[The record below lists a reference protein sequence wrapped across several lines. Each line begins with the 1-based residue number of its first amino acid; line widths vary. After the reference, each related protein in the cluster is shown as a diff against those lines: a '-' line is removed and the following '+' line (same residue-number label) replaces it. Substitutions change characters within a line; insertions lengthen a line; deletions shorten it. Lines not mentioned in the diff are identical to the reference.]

1 MSDDQ
6 NEVKKEEFKVAEQQ
20 DGSVTIEGLEEIPS
34 EEGDAEPDK
43 KAEGGEVVPEDGGE
57 DHPDDTEAVRAARRE
72 KRKAKKLYQREQQ
85 REKDARYNQLVRQ
98 NQELLQRLQAVEQ
111 RTHGSELAR
120 IDKAIEDQHLR
131 IQYAKMKISEATQAQ
146 DGEAMS
152 NAQDMLYEARRM
164 AEQLDA
170 LKKQASAPAPAQAIA
185 PDRAVQRQAAAWMER
200 NSWYDPGGKDEDS
213 QIALIVD
220 KKMAAEGWVPS
231 DPDYWEELDNRLQKR
246 LPHLYN
252 GEERQERETS
262 VRRPRSVVTGSG
274 RENAASSGGSRTSF
288 TLSADQVKAMKDAG
302 MWDDPEK
309 RARMIRR
316 YATENRNMRSN

>member
-1 MSDDQ
+1 MTDENKEIKDDLI
-6 NEVKKEEFKVAEQQ
+6 VAEQK
-20 DGSVTIEGLEEIPS
+20 DGSVTVEGIEDIPG
-34 EEGDAEPDK
+34 EEGEAQPEK
-43 KAEGGEVVPEDGGE
+43 KAEGGEVPEDGGE

-120 IDKAIEDQHLR
+120 IDKAIEDQQLR

-164 AEQLDA
+164 AEQLDY
-170 LKKQASAPAPAQAIA
+170 LKKQAEAPQPRQAIA
-185 PDRAVQRQAAAWMER
+185 PDRDVQRQAARWMER
-200 NSWYDPGGKDEDS
+200 NPWYDPGGKDEDS

-220 KKMAAEGWVPS
+220 KRMVSEGWSPS
-231 DPDYWEELDNRLQKR
+231 DPDYWEELDSRLQKR

-252 GEERQERETS
+252 GEERQEEERP

-274 RENAASSGGSRTSF
+274 RENAASSGGSKTSF
-288 TLSADQVKAMKDAG
+288 TLSPDQVKAMKDAG
-302 MWDDPEK
+302 FWDDPEK

-316 YATENRNMRSN
+316 YATETRNMRSN

>member
-1 MSDDQ
+1 MSDDK
-6 NEVKKEEFKVAEQQ
+6 EVKKEELLVAEQQ
-20 DGSVTIEGLEEIPS
+20 DGSVTVEGMEDIPD
-34 EEGDAEPDK
+34 ENNDDAPQQ
-43 KAEGGEVVPEDGGE
+43 KAEGGQVVPEDGGE
-57 DHPDDTEAVRAARRE
+57 DHPDDTEAIRSARRE
-72 KRKAKKLYQREQQ
+72 KRKAKKMYQREQQ
-85 REKDARYNQLVRQ
+85 KEKDVRYNSLVRQ
-98 NQELLQRLQAVEQ
+98 NQELMQRLQSVEQ

-120 IDKAIEDQHLR
+120 LDKAIEDQHLR
-131 IQYAKMKISEATQAQ
+131 VQYAKMKISEATQAQ
-146 DGEAMS
+146 DGESMS

-164 AEQLDA
+164 VEQLDA
-170 LKKQASAPAPAQAIA
+170 LKKQSMAPQPAQAIA
-185 PDRAVQRQAAAWMER
+185 PDRAVQRQAANWMER

-220 KKMAAEGWVPS
+220 KKMAAEGWVPA
-231 DPDYWEELDNRLQKR
+231 DPDYWEELDNRLQRR

-252 GEERQERETS
+252 SDERQERDTP

-274 RENAASSGGSRTSF
+274 RENAASSGGSKTSF

-316 YATENRNMRSN
+316 YATDARQQRSN

>member
-1 MSDDQ
+1 MSDDK
-6 NEVKKEEFKVAEQQ
+6 EVKKDELLVAEQQ
-20 DGSVTIEGLEEIPS
+20 DGSVTVEGIEDIP
-34 EEGDAEPDK
+34 EDEQNDAPQQ

-57 DHPDDTEAVRAARRE
+57 DHPDDTDAIRAARRE
-72 KRKAKKLYQREQQ
+72 KRKAKKMYQREQQ
-85 REKDARYNQLVRQ
+85 KEKDARYNQLVRQ

-120 IDKAIEDQHLR
+120 IDKAIEDQQLR

-146 DGEAMS
+146 DGEAMT

-170 LKKQASAPAPAQAIA
+170 LKKQASAPQPAQAIA
-185 PDRAVQRQAAAWMER
+185 PDRAVQRQAAQWMER
-200 NSWYDPGGKDEDS
+200 NPWYDPGGKDEDS

-220 KKMAAEGWVPS
+220 KKMAAEGWSPA
-231 DPDYWEELDNRLQKR
+231 DPDYWEELDSRLQKR
-246 LPHLYN
+246 LPHIYN
-252 GEERQERETS
+252 GEERQEREAP

-274 RENAASSGGSRTSF
+274 RENAASSGGSKTSF
-288 TLSADQVKAMKDAG
+288 TLSPEQVKAMKDAG
-302 MWDDPEK
+302 LWDDPEK

-316 YATENRNMRSN
+316 YATENRQQRSN

>member
-1 MSDDQ
+1 MSDDK
-6 NEVKKEEFKVAEQQ
+6 EVKKDDLLVAEQQ
-20 DGSVTIEGLEEIPS
+20 DGSVTVEGIEDVPEDEQN
-34 EEGDAEPDK
+34 DAPQQ

-57 DHPDDTEAVRAARRE
+57 DHPDDTEAIRSARRE

-98 NQELLQRLQAVEQ
+98 NQELMQRLQAVEQ

-120 IDKAIEDQHLR
+120 IDKAIEDQQLR

-220 KKMAAEGWVPS
+220 KKMAAEGWSPA
-231 DPDYWEELDNRLQKR
+231 DPDYWEELDSRLQKR
-246 LPHLYN
+246 LPHIYN
-252 GEERQERETS
+252 GEERQERETP

-274 RENAASSGGSRTSF
+274 RENAASSGGSKTSF
-288 TLSADQVKAMKDAG
+288 TLSPDQVKAMKDAG
-302 MWDDPEK
+302 LWDDPEK
-309 RARMIRR
+309 RAKMIRR
-316 YATENRNMRSN
+316 YATETRQMRSN

>member
-1 MSDDQ
+1 MSDDK
-6 NEVKKEEFKVAEQQ
+6 EVKKEELLVAEQQ
-20 DGSVTIEGLEEIPS
+20 DGSVTVEGMEDIPD
-34 EEGDAEPDK
+34 ENNDDAPQQ
-43 KAEGGEVVPEDGGE
+43 KAEGGQVVPEDGGE
-57 DHPDDTEAVRAARRE
+57 DHPDDTDAIRAARRE

-85 REKDARYNQLVRQ
+85 REKDVRYNSLVRQ

-146 DGEAMS
+146 DGDAMT

-170 LKKQASAPAPAQAIA
+170 LKKQSMAPQPAQAIA

-200 NSWYDPGGKDEDS
+200 NEWYDPAGKDEDS
-213 QIALIVD
+213 QIALVVD
-220 KKMAAEGWVPS
+220 KKMAAEGWVPA
-231 DPDYWEELDNRLQKR
+231 DPDYWEELDNRLQRR

-252 GEERQERETS
+252 SDERQERDTP

-274 RENAASSGGSRTSF
+274 RENAASSGGSKTSF

-316 YATENRNMRSN
+316 YATDARQL

>member
-1 MSDDQ
+1 MSDDK
-6 NEVKKEEFKVAEQQ
+6 EVKKEELLVAEQQ
-20 DGSVTIEGLEEIPS
+20 DGSVTVEGMEDIPD
-34 EEGDAEPDK
+34 ENNDDAPQQ
-43 KAEGGEVVPEDGGE
+43 KAEGGQVVPEDGGE
-57 DHPDDTEAVRAARRE
+57 DHPDDTDAIRAARRE

-85 REKDARYNQLVRQ
+85 REKDVRYNSLVRQ

-120 IDKAIEDQHLR
+120 IDKAIEDQQLR

-146 DGEAMS
+146 DGDAMT

-170 LKKQASAPAPAQAIA
+170 LKKQSMAPQPAQAIA

-213 QIALIVD
+213 QIALVVD

-252 GEERQERETS
+252 GEERQERDTP

-274 RENAASSGGSRTSF
+274 RENAASSGGSKTSF
-288 TLSADQVKAMKDAG
+288 TLSAEQVKAMKDAG

-316 YATENRNMRSN
+316 YATDARQQRSN

>member
-6 NEVKKEEFKVAEQQ
+6 KEVKKDELLVAEQQ
-20 DGSVTIEGLEEIPS
+20 DGSVTVQGIEDVPAD
-34 EEGDAEPDK
+34 EGGAEPEQ

-57 DHPDDTEAVRAARRE
+57 DHPDDTEAIRAARRD
-72 KRKAKKLYQREQQ
+72 KRKAKKMYQREQQ

-98 NQELLQRLQAVEQ
+98 NQELMQRLQAVEQ

-120 IDKAIEDQHLR
+120 IDKAIEDQQLR
-131 IQYAKMKISEATQAQ
+131 IQYAKMKIAEATQAQ

-164 AEQLDA
+164 SEQLDH
-170 LKKQASAPAPAQAIA
+170 LKKQAAAPQQAQAIA

-213 QIALIVD
+213 QIALVID
-220 KKMAAEGWVPS
+220 KRMASEGWSPA

-252 GEERQERETS
+252 GEERQERES
-262 VRRPRSVVTGSG
+262 PVRRPRSVVTGSG
-274 RENAASSGGSRTSF
+274 RENATSSGGSKTSF
-288 TLSADQVKAMKDAG
+288 TLSPEQVKAMKDAG
-302 MWDDPEK
+302 LWDDPDK
-309 RARMIRR
+309 RAKMIRR
-316 YATENRNMRSN
+316 YATENRQMRSN

>member
-1 MSDDQ
+1 MSDDK
-6 NEVKKEEFKVAEQQ
+6 EVKKDELLVAEQQ
-20 DGSVTIEGLEEIPS
+20 DGSVTVEGIEDIP
-34 EEGDAEPDK
+34 EDEQNDAPQQ

-57 DHPDDTEAVRAARRE
+57 DHPDDTDAIRAARRE
-72 KRKAKKLYQREQQ
+72 KRKAKKMYQREQQ
-85 REKDARYNQLVRQ
+85 KEKDARYNQLVRQ

-120 IDKAIEDQHLR
+120 IDKAIEDQQLR

-146 DGEAMS
+146 DGEAMT

-170 LKKQASAPAPAQAIA
+170 LKKQASAPQPAQAIA
-185 PDRAVQRQAAAWMER
+185 PDRAVQRQAAQWMER
-200 NSWYDPGGKDEDS
+200 NPWYDPGGKDEDS

-220 KKMAAEGWVPS
+220 KRMASEGWSPS

-252 GEERQERETS
+252 GEERQERETP

-274 RENAASSGGSRTSF
+274 RENAASSGGSKTSF
-288 TLSADQVKAMKDAG
+288 TLSPDQVKAMKDAG
-302 MWDDPEK
+302 LWDDPEK

-316 YATENRNMRSN
+316 YITESRQQRSN

>member
-1 MSDDQ
+1 MSDDK
-6 NEVKKEEFKVAEQQ
+6 EVKKEELLVAEQQ
-20 DGSVTIEGLEEIPS
+20 DGSVTVEGMEDIPD
-34 EEGDAEPDK
+34 ENNDDAPQQ
-43 KAEGGEVVPEDGGE
+43 KAEGGQVVPEDGGE
-57 DHPDDTEAVRAARRE
+57 DHPDDTEAIRSARRE
-72 KRKAKKLYQREQQ
+72 KRKAKKMYQREQQ
-85 REKDARYNQLVRQ
+85 REKDVRYNSLVRQ

-146 DGEAMS
+146 DGDAMT

-170 LKKQASAPAPAQAIA
+170 LKKQSMAPQPAQAIA

-213 QIALIVD
+213 QIALVVD

-252 GEERQERETS
+252 GEERQERDTL

-274 RENAASSGGSRTSF
+274 RENAASSGGSKTSF
-288 TLSADQVKAMKDAG
+288 TLSAEQVKAMKDAG

-316 YATENRNMRSN
+316 YATDARQQRSN

>member
-1 MSDDQ
+1 MSDDK
-6 NEVKKEEFKVAEQQ
+6 EVKKEELLVAEQQ
-20 DGSVTIEGLEEIPS
+20 DGSVTVEGMEDIPD
-34 EEGDAEPDK
+34 ENNDDAPQQ
-43 KAEGGEVVPEDGGE
+43 KAEGGQVVPEDGGE
-57 DHPDDTEAVRAARRE
+57 DHPDDTDAIRAARRE

-85 REKDARYNQLVRQ
+85 REKDVRYNSLVRQ

-120 IDKAIEDQHLR
+120 IDKAIEDQQLR

-146 DGEAMS
+146 DGDAMT

-170 LKKQASAPAPAQAIA
+170 LKKQSMAPQPAQAIA

-213 QIALIVD
+213 QIALVVD

-252 GEERQERETS
+252 GEERQERDTP
-262 VRRPRSVVTGSG
+262 VRRPRRVVTGSG
-274 RENAASSGGSRTSF
+274 RENAASSGGSKTSF
-288 TLSADQVKAMKDAG
+288 TLSAEQVKAMKDAG

-316 YATENRNMRSN
+316 YATDARQQRSN

>member
-1 MSDDQ
+1 MSDDK
-6 NEVKKEEFKVAEQQ
+6 EVKKDELLVAEQQ
-20 DGSVTIEGLEEIPS
+20 DGSVTVEGIEDIPD
-34 EEGDAEPDK
+34 ENNDDAPQQ
-43 KAEGGEVVPEDGGE
+43 KAEGGQVVPEDGGE
-57 DHPDDTEAVRAARRE
+57 DHPDDTEAIRSARRE
-72 KRKAKKLYQREQQ
+72 KRKAKKMYQREQQ
-85 REKDARYNQLVRQ
+85 KEKDVRYNSLVRQ
-98 NQELLQRLQAVEQ
+98 NQELMQRLQSVEQ

-120 IDKAIEDQHLR
+120 LDKAIEDQHLR
-131 IQYAKMKISEATQAQ
+131 VQYAKMKISEATQAQ
-146 DGEAMS
+146 DGESMS

-164 AEQLDA
+164 VEQLDA
-170 LKKQASAPAPAQAIA
+170 LKKQSMAPQPAQAIA
-185 PDRAVQRQAAAWMER
+185 PDRAVQRQAANWMER

-220 KKMAAEGWVPS
+220 KKMAAEGWVPA
-231 DPDYWEELDNRLQKR
+231 DPDYWEELDNRLQRR

-252 GEERQERETS
+252 SDERQERDTP

-274 RENAASSGGSRTSF
+274 RENAASSGGSKTSF

-316 YATENRNMRSN
+316 YATDARQQRSN

>member
-1 MSDDQ
+1 MSDDK
-6 NEVKKEEFKVAEQQ
+6 EVKKDELLVAEQQ
-20 DGSVTIEGLEEIPS
+20 DGSVTVEGIEDIPD
-34 EEGDAEPDK
+34 ETDDGAPQQ
-43 KAEGGEVVPEDGGE
+43 KASGGQVVPEDGGE
-57 DHPDDTEAVRAARRE
+57 DHPDDTEAIRSARRE
-72 KRKAKKLYQREQQ
+72 KRKAKKMYQREQQ
-85 REKDARYNQLVRQ
+85 KEKDVRYNSLVRQ
-98 NQELLQRLQAVEQ
+98 NQELMQRLQSVEQ

-120 IDKAIEDQHLR
+120 LDKAIEDQHLR
-131 IQYAKMKISEATQAQ
+131 VQYAKMKISEATQAQ
-146 DGEAMS
+146 DGESMS

-164 AEQLDA
+164 VEQLDA
-170 LKKQASAPAPAQAIA
+170 LKKQSMAPQPAQAIA
-185 PDRAVQRQAAAWMER
+185 PDRAVQRQAANWMER
-200 NSWYDPGGKDEDS
+200 NSWYDPSGRDEDS

-220 KKMAAEGWVPS
+220 KKMAAEGWVPA

-252 GEERQERETS
+252 SDERQERDTP

-274 RENAASSGGSRTSF
+274 RENAASSGGSKTSF

-316 YATENRNMRSN
+316 YATDARQQRSN

>member
-1 MSDDQ
+1 MSDDK
-6 NEVKKEEFKVAEQQ
+6 EVKKEELLVAEQQ
-20 DGSVTIEGLEEIPS
+20 DGSVTVEGMEDIPD
-34 EEGDAEPDK
+34 ENNDDAPQQ
-43 KAEGGEVVPEDGGE
+43 KAEGGQVVPEDGGE
-57 DHPDDTEAVRAARRE
+57 DHPDDTDAIRAARRE

-85 REKDARYNQLVRQ
+85 REKDVRYNSLVRQ

-146 DGEAMS
+146 DGDAMT

-170 LKKQASAPAPAQAIA
+170 LKKQSMAPQPAQAIA

-213 QIALIVD
+213 QIALVVD

-316 YATENRNMRSN
+316 YATDARQQRSN

>member
-1 MSDDQ
+1 MSDDK
-6 NEVKKEEFKVAEQQ
+6 EVKKDELLVAEQQ
-20 DGSVTIEGLEEIPS
+20 DGSVTVEGIEDIP
-34 EEGDAEPDK
+34 EDEQNDAPQQ

-57 DHPDDTEAVRAARRE
+57 DHPDDTDAIRAARRE
-72 KRKAKKLYQREQQ
+72 KRKAKKMYQREQQ
-85 REKDARYNQLVRQ
+85 KEKDARYNQLVRQ

-120 IDKAIEDQHLR
+120 IDKAIEDQQLR

-146 DGEAMS
+146 DGEAMT

-170 LKKQASAPAPAQAIA
+170 LKKQASAPQPAQAIA
-185 PDRAVQRQAAAWMER
+185 PDRAVQRQAAQWMER
-200 NSWYDPGGKDEDS
+200 NPWYDPGGKDEDS

-220 KKMAAEGWVPS
+220 KRMASEGWSPS

-252 GEERQERETS
+252 GEERQERETP

-274 RENAASSGGSRTSF
+274 RENAASSGGSKTSF
-288 TLSADQVKAMKDAG
+288 TLSTDQVKAMKDAG
-302 MWDDPEK
+302 LWDDPEK

-316 YATENRNMRSN
+316 YATENRQQRSN

>member
-1 MSDDQ
+1 MSDDK
-6 NEVKKEEFKVAEQQ
+6 EVKKEELLVAEQQ
-20 DGSVTIEGLEEIPS
+20 DGSVTVEGMEDIPD
-34 EEGDAEPDK
+34 ENNDDAPQQ
-43 KAEGGEVVPEDGGE
+43 KAEGGQVVPEDGGE
-57 DHPDDTEAVRAARRE
+57 DHPDDTDAIRAARRE

-85 REKDARYNQLVRQ
+85 REKDVRYNSLVRQ

-146 DGEAMS
+146 DGDAMT

-170 LKKQASAPAPAQAIA
+170 LKKQSMAPQPAQAIA

-220 KKMAAEGWVPS
+220 KKMAAEGWVPA
-231 DPDYWEELDNRLQKR
+231 DPDYWEELDNRLQRR

-252 GEERQERETS
+252 SDERQERDTP

-274 RENAASSGGSRTSF
+274 RENAASSGGSKTSF
-288 TLSADQVKAMKDAG
+288 TLSAEQVKAMKDAG

-316 YATENRNMRSN
+316 YATDARQQRSN

>member
-1 MSDDQ
+1 MSDDK
-6 NEVKKEEFKVAEQQ
+6 EVKKDELLVAEQQ
-20 DGSVTIEGLEEIPS
+20 DGSVTVEGIEDIP
-34 EEGDAEPDK
+34 EDEQNDAPQQ

-57 DHPDDTEAVRAARRE
+57 DHPDDTDAIRAARRE
-72 KRKAKKLYQREQQ
+72 KRKAKKMYQREQQ
-85 REKDARYNQLVRQ
+85 KEKDARYNQLVRQ

-120 IDKAIEDQHLR
+120 IDKAIEDQQLR

-146 DGEAMS
+146 DGEAMT

-170 LKKQASAPAPAQAIA
+170 LKKQASAPQPAQAIA
-185 PDRAVQRQAAAWMER
+185 PDRAVQRQAAQWMER
-200 NSWYDPGGKDEDS
+200 NPWYDPGGKDEDS

-220 KKMAAEGWVPS
+220 KRMASEGWSPS

-252 GEERQERETS
+252 GEERQERETP

-274 RENAASSGGSRTSF
+274 RENAASSGGSKTSF
-288 TLSADQVKAMKDAG
+288 TLSTDQVKAMKDAG
-302 MWDDPEK
+302 LWDDPEK

-316 YATENRNMRSN
+316 YITESRQQRSN

>member
-1 MSDDQ
+1 MSDDK
-6 NEVKKEEFKVAEQQ
+6 EVKKDDLLVAEQQ
-20 DGSVTIEGLEEIPS
+20 DGSVTVEGIEDIP
-34 EEGDAEPDK
+34 EDEQNDAPQQ

-57 DHPDDTEAVRAARRE
+57 DHPDDTDAIRAARRE
-72 KRKAKKLYQREQQ
+72 KRKAKKMYQREQQ
-85 REKDARYNQLVRQ
+85 KEKDARYNQLVRQ

-120 IDKAIEDQHLR
+120 IDKAIEDQQLR

-146 DGEAMS
+146 DGEAMT

-170 LKKQASAPAPAQAIA
+170 LKKQASAPQPAQAIA
-185 PDRAVQRQAAAWMER
+185 PDRAVQRQAAQWMER
-200 NSWYDPGGKDEDS
+200 NPWYDPGGKDEDS

-220 KKMAAEGWVPS
+220 KRMASEGWSPS

-252 GEERQERETS
+252 GEERQERETP

-274 RENAASSGGSRTSF
+274 RENAASSGGSKTSF
-288 TLSADQVKAMKDAG
+288 TLSPEQVKAMKDAG
-302 MWDDPEK
+302 LWDDPEK

-316 YATENRNMRSN
+316 YATENRQQRSN

>member
-1 MSDDQ
+1 MSDDK
-6 NEVKKEEFKVAEQQ
+6 EVKKDELLVAEQQ
-20 DGSVTIEGLEEIPS
+20 DGSVTVEGIEDIP
-34 EEGDAEPDK
+34 EDEQNDAPQQ

-57 DHPDDTEAVRAARRE
+57 DHPDDTEAIRAARRE

-120 IDKAIEDQHLR
+120 IDKAIEDQALKV
-131 IQYAKMKISEATQAQ
+131 QYAKMKIAEATQAQ

-164 AEQLDA
+164 AEHLEGI
-170 LKKQASAPAPAQAIA
+170 KKQASAPQPAQPIA
-185 PDRAVQRQAAAWMER
+185 PDRAVQRQAAQWMER
-200 NSWYDPGGKDEDS
+200 NPWYDPGGKDEDS

-220 KKMAAEGWVPS
+220 KRMAAEGWSPS
-231 DPDYWEELDNRLQKR
+231 DPDYWEELDNRLYKR

-252 GEERQERETS
+252 DEERREKEAP
-262 VRRPRSVVTGSG
+262 VRRPRSVVTSSG
-274 RENAASSGGSRTSF
+274 RENAASSGGSKTSF
-288 TLSADQVKAMKDAG
+288 TLSAEQVKAMKDAG
-302 MWDDPEK
+302 LWDDPEK
-309 RARMIRR
+309 RAKMIRR
-316 YATENRNMRSN
+316 YATENRQMRSN

>member
-1 MSDDQ
+1 MSDDD
-6 NEVKKEEFKVAEQQ
+6 KKQDELFVAEQK
-20 DGSVTIEGLEEIPS
+20 DGSVTVEGIENLEEA
-34 EEGDAEPDK
+34 AEAEAPQQ
-43 KAEGGEVVPEDGGE
+43 KAEGGEAVPEDGGE

-98 NQELLQRLQAVEQ
+98 NQELLARLQAVEQ

-120 IDKAIEDQHLR
+120 IDKAIEDQQLR

-170 LKKQASAPAPAQAIA
+170 LKKQASAPQAPQAIA

-200 NSWYDPGGKDEDS
+200 NSWYDPAGKDEDS
-213 QIALIVD
+213 QIALVVD
-220 KKMAAEGWVPS
+220 KKMAAEGWSPS

-252 GEERQERETS
+252 ASERYEEEKP

-274 RENAASSGGSRTSF
+274 RENASSSGGSKTSF
-288 TLSADQVKAMKDAG
+288 TLTAEQVRAMKDAG
-302 MWDDPEK
+302 MWEDREK
-309 RARMIRR
+309 RERMIRR
-316 YATENRNMRSN
+316 YATEARQQRSN